1 MVFILKLEL
10 DIKMNEVNEI
20 YVDNEVKIKIH
31 KVNLNNPSEKE
42 YYSNELQKLENL
54 KDFTYPLGNETFCIK
69 HGLGENNSYFDFFN
83 QLGNNVHY
91 VILHKQQII
100 GTICLIYRNC
110 RNYRKFEHYINNRNL
125 KNHSKQINYNDNYFY
140 ICDYKI
146 LKEFRGKNITK
157 KLFNKLFKENIRI
170 SNKFMFVNMVN
181 PNQQQN
187 KNGLI
192 NKAKML
198 FSIFNVHEK
207 PLYLYEM
214 QLMEFKEFLNQN
226 NLDENDYFF
235 FSNDGKKDIFISNQ
249 HHPIIHAIN
258 KNNIN
263 NMQDWQD
270 IEVKLDSFKSDSHI
284 MFTSFEKLK
293 TTNPLIQE
301 SEAKIVSN
309 LKNIPLISSGEI

>member
-1 MVFILKLEL
+1 MILLDFTLKLEL
-10 DIKMNEVNEI
+10 DIKMNVVNAANI
-20 YVDNEVKIKIH
+20 VIH
-31 KVNLNNPSEKE
+31 KVDLNKPSEKE
-42 YYSNELQKLENL
+42 YYSKELQKMENL
-54 KDFTYPLGNETFCIK
+54 KDFNYPLGKETFCIK
-69 HGLGENNSYFDFFN
+69 HGLGKNNSYFDFFN

-91 VILHKQQII
+91 VILHQQQVI
-100 GTICLIYRNC
+100 GTICLIYRNYRNC
-110 RNYRKFEHYINNRNL
+110 RNYRHFDSNN
-125 KNHSKQINYNDNYFY
+125 SKTDNKQMSPNNNYFY

-214 QLMEFKEFLNQN
+214 QLMEFKGFLNQN
-226 NLDENDYFF
+226 DLNENDYFF

-263 NMQDWQD
+263 NMRDWQD
-270 IEVKLDSFKSDSHI
+270 IEVKLDSVKSDSHI

-301 SEAKIVSN
+301 SKAKIVSN

>member
-1 MVFILKLEL
+1 
-10 DIKMNEVNEI
+10 MNEIHEVNELNAGNEI

-42 YYSNELQKLENL
+42 YYSNQLQNLENL
-54 KDFTYPLGNETFCIK
+54 KDFTYPLGKETFCIK

-91 VILHKQQII
+91 VILHQQQVI
-100 GTICLIYRNC
+100 GTICLIYRNYRNC
-110 RNYRKFEHYINNRNL
+110 RNYITYNHHDKQNNF
-125 KNHSKQINYNDNYFY
+125 KKQNDNYFY

-146 LKEFRGKNITK
+146 LKEFRGKNITQ
-157 KLFNKLFKENIRI
+157 KLFKQLFKENITI

-198 FSIFNVHEK
+198 FYLFNVYEK

-214 QLMEFKEFLNQN
+214 QFMELKEFLNQN
-226 NLDENDYFF
+226 NLYENDYFF

-249 HHPIIHAIN
+249 HHPVIHAIH
-258 KNNIN
+258 KNNIEHIVKI
-263 NMQDWQD
+263 QDGKYIDYVQP
-270 IEVKLDSFKSDSHI
+270 DSHI
-284 MFTSFEKLK
+284 MFTSLEKLK
-293 TTNPLIQE
+293 ITNPLIQE

-309 LKNIPLISSGEI
+309 LKNTPLISSGEI

>member
-1 MVFILKLEL
+1 
-10 DIKMNEVNEI
+10 MNVVNAANI
-20 YVDNEVKIKIH
+20 VIH
-31 KVNLNNPSEKE
+31 KVDLNKPSEKE
-42 YYSNELQKLENL
+42 YYSKELQKMENL
-54 KDFTYPLGNETFCIK
+54 KDFNYPLGKETFCIK

-91 VILHKQQII
+91 VILHQQQII
-100 GTICLIYRNC
+100 GTICLVYRNC
-110 RNYRKFEHYINNRNL
+110 RNYRHFDSNN
-125 KNHSKQINYNDNYFY
+125 SKTDNKQMSPNNNYFY

-214 QLMEFKEFLNQN
+214 QLMEFKGFLNQN
-226 NLDENDYFF
+226 DLNENDYFF

-263 NMQDWQD
+263 NMRDWQD
-270 IEVKLDSFKSDSHI
+270 IEVKLDSVKSDSHI

-301 SEAKIVSN
+301 SKAKIVSN

>member
-1 MVFILKLEL
+1 
-10 DIKMNEVNEI
+10 MNEVNEI
-20 YVDNEVKIKIH
+20 NAFNICNIKIH

-42 YYSNELQKLENL
+42 YYSNQLQNLENL

-91 VILHKQQII
+91 VILHQQQII
-100 GTICLIYRNC
+100 GTICLIYRSC
-110 RNYRKFEHYINNRNL
+110 RNYRKFEHHINNRNL

-146 LKEFRGKNITK
+146 LKEFRGKNITQ
-157 KLFNKLFKENIRI
+157 KLFKQLFKENITI

-192 NKAKML
+192 NKTKML
-198 FSIFNVHEK
+198 FYLFNVYEK

-214 QLMEFKEFLNQN
+214 QFMELKEFLNQN
-226 NLDENDYFF
+226 NLYENDYFF

-249 HHPIIHAIN
+249 HHPIIHAIH
-258 KNNIN
+258 KNNIEH
-263 NMQDWQD
+263 
-270 IEVKLDSFKSDSHI
+270 IVKIQYGKYIDYVQPDSHI
-284 MFTSFEKLK
+284 MFNSLEKLK
-293 TTNPLIQE
+293 ITNPLIQE

-309 LKNIPLISSGEI
+309 LKNTPLISSGEI

>member
-1 MVFILKLEL
+1 
-10 DIKMNEVNEI
+10 MNENHAVNAANI
-20 YVDNEVKIKIH
+20 VIH
-31 KVNLNNPSEKE
+31 KVDLNNPSEKE

-54 KDFTYPLGNETFCIK
+54 KDFTYPLGNETFYIK

-91 VILHKQQII
+91 VILHQQQVI
-100 GTICLIYRNC
+100 GTICLVY
-110 RNYRKFEHYINNRNL
+110 RNYRQFDSYINSNN
-125 KNHSKQINYNDNYFY
+125 SKTDNKQMNNNNNYFY

-146 LKEFRGKNITK
+146 LKEFRGQNITQ
-157 KLFNKLFKENIRI
+157 KLFNKLFKKHIRI
-170 SNKFMFVNMVN
+170 SNKFMFVNMVD
-181 PNQQQN
+181 PNKKQN

-192 NKAKML
+192 SKAKML
-198 FSIFNVHEK
+198 FYIFNVNEK

-214 QLMEFKEFLNQN
+214 KFMEFKEFLNQN
-226 NLDENDYFF
+226 NLSENDYLF

-258 KNNIN
+258 KNNIEHIVKIQDGQYADC
-263 NMQDWQD
+263 MQP
-270 IEVKLDSFKSDSHI
+270 DSYI
-284 MFTSFEKLK
+284 MLSSFEKLK

-309 LKNIPLISSGEI
+309 IKNIPLISSGEI

>member
-1 MVFILKLEL
+1 
-10 DIKMNEVNEI
+10 MNEVHEVNEI

-91 VILHKQQII
+91 VILHQQQVI
-100 GTICLIYRNC
+100 GTICLVYRQFRHN
-110 RNYRKFEHYINNRNL
+110 INNSNH
-125 KNHSKQINYNDNYFY
+125 KNTHSKQINHNDNYFY

-146 LKEFRGKNITK
+146 LKEFRGKNITQ
-157 KLFNKLFKENIRI
+157 KLFKQLFKENITI

-181 PNQQQN
+181 PNKKQN

-192 NKAKML
+192 NKAKIL
-198 FSIFNVHEK
+198 FSIFNVQEK

-226 NLDENDYFF
+226 DLDENDYFF

-263 NMQDWQD
+263 NMRDWQD
-270 IEVKLDSFKSDSHI
+270 IEVKLDSVKSDSHI

>member
-1 MVFILKLEL
+1 MDFTLKLEL
-10 DIKMNEVNEI
+10 DIKMNIQI
-20 YVDNEVKIKIH
+20 YKVD
-31 KVNLNNPSEKE
+31 LNNPNEKE
-42 YYSNELQKLENL
+42 YYSNELKKLENL

-91 VILHKQQII
+91 VILHQQQVI
-100 GTICLIYRNC
+100 GTICLVY
-110 RNYRKFEHYINNRNL
+110 RNYRKFGHCIKNSNL
-125 KNHSKQINYNDNYFY
+125 KNHNKQTSHNNNYFY

-146 LKEFRGKNITK
+146 LKEFRGRNITQ
-157 KLFNKLFKENIRI
+157 KLFNQLFKENIRI
-170 SNKFMFVNMVN
+170 SNKFMFVNMVDSN
-181 PNQQQN
+181 KKQN

-192 NKAKML
+192 SKAKML
-198 FSIFNVHEK
+198 FYIFNVNEK

-214 QLMEFKEFLNQN
+214 KFMEFKDFLNQN
-226 NLDENDYFF
+226 NLSKNDYCF

-249 HHPIIHAIN
+249 HHPIIHAIH
-258 KNNIN
+258 KNNIEHIVN
-263 NMQDWQD
+263 IQNGKYIDYVQP
-270 IEVKLDSFKSDSHI
+270 DSHV

>member
-1 MVFILKLEL
+1 MILLDFTLKLEL
-10 DIKMNEVNEI
+10 DIKMNVVNAANI
-20 YVDNEVKIKIH
+20 VIH
-31 KVNLNNPSEKE
+31 KVDLNKPSEKE
-42 YYSNELQKLENL
+42 YYSKELQKMENL
-54 KDFTYPLGNETFCIK
+54 KDFNYPLGKETFCIK

-91 VILHKQQII
+91 VILHQQQVI
-100 GTICLIYRNC
+100 GTICLVYRNC
-110 RNYRKFEHYINNRNL
+110 RNYRHFDSNN
-125 KNHSKQINYNDNYFY
+125 SKTDNKQMNPNNNYFY

-214 QLMEFKEFLNQN
+214 QLMEFKGFLNQN
-226 NLDENDYFF
+226 DLNENDYFF

-263 NMQDWQD
+263 NMRDWQD
-270 IEVKLDSFKSDSHI
+270 IEVKLDSVKSDSHI

-301 SEAKIVSN
+301 SKAKIVSN

>member
-1 MVFILKLEL
+1 MILLDFTLKLEL
-10 DIKMNEVNEI
+10 DIKMNVVNAANI
-20 YVDNEVKIKIH
+20 VIH
-31 KVNLNNPSEKE
+31 KVDLNKPSEKE
-42 YYSNELQKLENL
+42 YYSKELQKMENL
-54 KDFTYPLGNETFCIK
+54 KDFNYPLGKETFCIK

-91 VILHKQQII
+91 VILHQQQVI
-100 GTICLIYRNC
+100 GTICLVYRNC
-110 RNYRKFEHYINNRNL
+110 RNYRHFDSNN
-125 KNHSKQINYNDNYFY
+125 SKTDNKQMSPNNNYFY

-214 QLMEFKEFLNQN
+214 QLMEFKGFLNQN
-226 NLDENDYFF
+226 DLNENDYFF

-263 NMQDWQD
+263 NMRDWQD
-270 IEVKLDSFKSDSHI
+270 IEVKLDSVKSDSHI

-301 SEAKIVSN
+301 SKAKIVSN